1 MRHSNQRDLIYE
13 TVKSSR
19 NHLTAA
25 EIYEIVRKKMPN
37 ISMGTVYRNL
47 KLLSESGRIET
58 LETTDKT
65 VHYDYIETPHDHFMC
80 RQCGAILDVFEAVE
94 APIPLR
100 DTGAK
105 VESAKT
111 VYYGLCN
118 KCNI

>member
-47 KLLSESGRIET
+47 KLLSESGGIET